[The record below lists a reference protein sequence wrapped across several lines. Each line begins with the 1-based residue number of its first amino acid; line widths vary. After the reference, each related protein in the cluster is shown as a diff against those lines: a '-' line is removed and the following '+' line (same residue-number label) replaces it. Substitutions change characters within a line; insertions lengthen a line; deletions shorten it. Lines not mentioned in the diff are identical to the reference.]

1 MVNQK
6 FSVSVHIMMALELH
20 RDDESLMN
28 SEMLAKSLQTNP
40 AVVRR
45 IVAKLVEAKLVN
57 SFKGKSGGVRIN
69 LPSDKINLKDI
80 YLAVEEQPLVN
91 THQSPKNKHCKV
103 SCCIQEIM
111 NKVVTGLENHSME
124 YLEKIKLSSLTK
136 NLK

>member
-6 FSVSVHIMMALELH
+6 FSVSVHIMMALDLH
-20 RDDESLMN
+20 RNDEILMN
-28 SEMLAKSLQTNP
+28 SEMLSQSIQTNP

-45 IVAKLVEAKLVN
+45 IMTKLVEAKLVE
-57 SFKGKSGGVRIN
+57 SFKGKSGGVRITR
-69 LPSDKINLKDI
+69 PADKINLKDI

-91 THQSPKNKHCKV
+91 THQPPKNKLCKV

-111 NKVVTGLENHSME
+111 SKVVMGLENHSMD